1 MTVPPASDAA
11 QWLAGVMLALSLV
24 VLAARRSGSVLGAYA
39 AQAAVLSLVA
49 GWQAWLQASWPWA
62 AAAFVTFGAKGVG
75 LPLLL
80 RPTFRGKRPAAG
92 GWMPMAL
99 GAGLAALAAAIAPEE
114 LAPALAMVLLG
125 LLTVAVRQDPALRTA
140 GLLSLENGVILAAFG
155 VADAPAVLAL
165 ALASL
170 GVVGLVAA
178 QLAPARARP
187 A

>member
-1 MTVPPASDAA
+1 MTVPPSTELAP
-11 QWLAGVMLALSLV
+11 WLGGVALALSLA
-24 VLAARRSGSVLGAYA
+24 VLAARRPGAVLGAYA
-39 AQAAVLSLVA
+39 AQATVLALAV
-49 GWQAWLQASWPWA
+49 GWQAWLQASPPLA

-80 RPTFRGKRPAAG
+80 RPAFRDVRPAAG
-92 GWMPMAL
+92 GWVPVAL
-99 GAGLAALAAAIAPEE
+99 GAGLAALAAAAALEE

-125 LLTVAVRQDPALRTA
+125 LLTMAVRRGRAVRTV
-140 GLLSLENGVILAAFG
+140 GLLSLENGVALAAFATTG
-155 VADAPAVLAL
+155 VPAVPAL

-178 QLAPARARP
+178 RLASAKARP